1 MPEVVQLARPIA
13 PVPASACAPADPDAP
28 PIRTDAVHVVFTTVD
43 ETIAAVRVAAGL
55 AKAMGVPLQ
64 VIHFRQVPYALSVDA
79 PVGLSPIE
87 TDRFVERLRAEDV
100 QVRARV
106 FLCRDER
113 RAIPMAFKRRSI
125 VVIGGRHRR
134 WPTPTDRIRRRLEA
148 AGHFV
153 VFVESRERAEAS
165 HA

>member
-1 MPEVVQLARPIA
+1 MSQVIQLARSIG
-13 PVPASACAPADPDAP
+13 PASACMPADTGGPL
-28 PIRTDAVHVVFTTVD
+28 IRTDAVHVVFTTVD
-43 ETIAAVRVAAGL
+43 ATIAAVRVAAGL
-55 AKAMGVPLQ
+55 AKAMSVPLQ
-64 VIHFRQVPYALSVDA
+64 VIHFRQVPQAVSVEA

-87 TDRFVERLRAEDV
+87 TERFMERLHAEDIHI
-100 QVRARV
+100 RARV

-134 WPTPTDRIRRRLEA
+134 WPTRTDRIRRRLET

-153 VFVESRERAEAS
+153 VFVDSRERQEAS
-165 HA
+165 RA